1 LDQNMSI
8 TTNRRLLCLVLAIL
22 TIAAGL
28 LLRLVPLGL
37 SLSIYKYGGSALWAV
52 MVYWLVALAFPKL
65 SPLKIAF
72 LAALI
77 AASVEFFRLYH
88 TPALDSFRLTLAGRL
103 LLGATSSPTGS
114 LSPSPP
120 LSTPTPATTKASRFN
135 CHPSRSGG
143 PAFSLGFRR
152 NCPHPP
158 NRPLLLGDLARSCAE
173 HEFDLLVLGGCQ
185 DAAIRVQKDAEHRQ
199 TDSLI
204 AIDKA

>member
-1 LDQNMSI
+1 MSI

-103 LLGATSSPTGS
+103 LLG
-114 LSPSPP
+114 
-120 LSTPTPATTKASRFN
+120 RF
-135 CHPSRSGG
+135 
-143 PAFSLGFRR
+143 FSLREIVAYW
-152 NCPHPP
+152 
-158 NRPLLLGDLARSCAE
+158 LAIA
-173 HEFDLLVLGGCQ
+173 FATIV
-185 DAAIRVQKDAEHRQ
+185 
-199 TDSLI
+199 DSNASHDQSL
-204 AIDKA
+204 